1 MLTLSGILR
10 VSTWP
15 TKCCKKYYQHSV
27 LIFARLSQHFL
38 KYVKLCFRPLSGFVI
53 PHVKILEWGVIYWN
67 CCVLVSISSCICLP
81 GFVQRYPLNSSTF
94 SIQTGCSGESSWAGV
109 SCTRIGIFKVKVTI
123 RACII
128 TIWLFQLLSSELNFF
143 VKPNFCLLVDHYKPK
158 HTLKM
163 C

>member
-1 MLTLSGILR
+1 MLTLSGFLLR
-10 VSTWP
+10 FSTWP

-53 PHVKILEWGVIYWN
+53 PHVKILEWGVGGGGVIYWN
-67 CCVLVSISSCICLP
+67 CCVLVTVSSCICLP

-128 TIWLFQLLSSELNFF
+128 MIWLFQLLSSELIFLLFF
-143 VKPNFCLLVDHYKPK
+143 KPNLV
-158 HTLKM
+158 
-163 C
+163 CW